1 MMSRRRSRSK
11 SREDSSTKKYM
22 NELSL
27 PLSFSLFLLLPF
39 SLSPFSL
46 PLSLLFFL
54 SPFFFHLFSLSLPP
68 SLSVTKNKNEFRNRT
83 SKAEDPSHSTK
94 LGNHSSRNVAQSE
107 NSKKKLMPT
116 HTWQRCR
123 WKDAGKRVEERIE
136 ATRFDFFRRRFAKKG
151 GRACLAM

>member
-27 PLSFSLFLLLPF
+27 PLSFSLFSF
-39 SLSPFSL
+39 SHFLSL
-46 PLSLLFFL
+46 PSLFL

>member
-27 PLSFSLFLLLPF
+27 PLSFSLFSF
-39 SLSPFSL
+39 SHFLSL
-46 PLSLLFFL
+46 PSLFL

-68 SLSVTKNKNEFRNRT
+68 CLSVTKNKNEFRNRT